1 MKHFWPKISL
11 SVVFVLLALA
21 GVSYS
26 QQLSDYAGN
35 GEFRGVFKG
44 IAAGKARV
52 SGAKRPFSGWM
63 MEDERGQTSVFAVL
77 ESDASVTKVVAT
89 PQAYI
94 GKKCVVI
101 WDTVEELLT
110 GQKEPTDLTRIRAV
124 RWDAGSPAAP
134 ASESVKSGAGPQPSS
149 DSESTAMESTV
160 RSFFEAVQ
168 SKDLAGVTSLL
179 DDPVQYYQARP
190 IPRSAALADIK
201 ADWKKYTDWTG
212 EVSHFQAKDT
222 LSCAFELSY
231 TAMEGEK
238 PRTGTM
244 LCEVTLSPKSPNK
257 IKSISAKLI
266 KKTSAEAR
274 PTGGS
279 EQSLNGPLSVR
290 RFRFKR
296 VEPDTEDGV
305 MFDIEI
311 SITPGRVSGMWTSSA
326 LTPDPAFPTEKVE
339 FSGQVSGV
347 EKNGDK
353 KVLMSFKGGR
363 EPYMFPAN
371 QKPYWLLREG
381 AAAGTTIL
389 VPAYRV
395 FGRNSEKVVW
405 EFREVFGK

>member
-1 MKHFWPKISL
+1 MKYFWSKISL
-11 SVVFVLLALA
+11 SVIWILLTLG

-44 IAAGKARV
+44 VAAGKARV

-89 PQAYI
+89 PQPYI
-94 GKKCVVI
+94 GKRCVVI
-101 WDTVEELLT
+101 WDTVEELLA

-124 RWDAGSPAAP
+124 RWDPAPLTTP
-134 ASESVKSGAGPQPSS
+134 ALESAKSGAAPQLS
-149 DSESTAMESTV
+149 DPEGVAIESIV

-168 SKDLAGVTSLL
+168 NKDLAGVTSLL
-179 DDPVQYYQARP
+179 DDSVQYYQTRP
-190 IPRSAALADIK
+190 MPRSAALADIK
-201 ADWKKYTDWTG
+201 ADWKKYSDWMG
-212 EVSHFQAKDT
+212 EVSHFQAKDA
-222 LSCAFELSY
+222 LSCTFELSY

-238 PRTGTM
+238 RRAGTL
-244 LCEVTLSPKSPNK
+244 LCEVTLNPKSPNK

-266 KKTSAEAR
+266 GKAGVEVR
-274 PTGGS
+274 PKGGS
-279 EQSLNGPLSVR
+279 EQSLSGSLSVR

-296 VEPDTEDGV
+296 VETDNEDGV
-305 MFDIEI
+305 MFDIEV
-311 SITPGRVSGMWTSSA
+311 SITPTAVSGVWTSSS
-326 LTPDPAFPTEKVE
+326 LTPNPDFPTEKVE
-339 FSGQVSGV
+339 FSGQVAGV

-381 AAAGTTIL
+381 AAVGTKIL

-395 FGRNSEKVVW
+395 FGRNSEKVLW
-405 EFREVFGK
+405 EFREMFGK